1 LEWKKL
7 NGNLMHRKPR
17 PAGEGVFSDG
27 AGFDMVVQGLIMAA
41 IVIASFF
48 IGEYM
53 ETGIWR
59 IAESRDGITMAFLTA
74 NFIEMFHA
82 ISMRSQ
88 KHSIFTMKSFNY
100 WLLGAFLLTTML
112 TVVVIYVP
120 FFASLFGFTQISFK
134 ELCTAFGLAFAI
146 VPIIEVLKLFKKKE

>member
-1 LEWKKL
+1 
-7 NGNLMHRKPR
+7 MSRKPR

-27 AGFDMVVQGLIMAA
+27 AGIDMVIQGLIMAA

-48 IGEYM
+48 LGEYM
-53 ETGIWR
+53 ESGVWQ
-59 IAESRDGITMAFLTA
+59 IAPSADGVTMAFLTA

-100 WLLGAFLLTTML
+100 WLLGAFFLTTVL
-112 TVVVIYVP
+112 TLVVIYVP
-120 FFASLFGFTQISFK
+120 FFASIFGFTQISFK
-134 ELCTAFGLAFAI
+134 ELFTAFGLAFAI
-146 VPIIEVLKLFKKKE
+146 IPIIEVLKLFKTGK

>member
-1 LEWKKL
+1 
-7 NGNLMHRKPR
+7 MSRKPR

-27 AGFDMVVQGLIMAA
+27 AGIDMVIQGLIMAA

-48 IGEYM
+48 LGEYM
-53 ETGIWR
+53 ESGVWR
-59 IAESRDGITMAFLTA
+59 IAPSADGVTMAFLTA

-100 WLLGAFLLTTML
+100 WLLGAFFLTTAL
-112 TVVVIYVP
+112 TLVVIYVP
-120 FFASLFGFTQISFK
+120 FFASIFGFTQISFK
-134 ELCTAFGLAFAI
+134 ELFTAFGLAFAI
-146 VPIIEVLKLFKKKE
+146 IPIIEVLKLFKTGK